1 MENCEKFD
9 SWLVLAMKSI
19 YSAAEIIPE
28 GHNDTLLTGLM
39 KYFVIEAFSGEIFFF
54 NLLL

>member
-28 GHNDTLLTGLM
+28 GHNDTLLTGMM